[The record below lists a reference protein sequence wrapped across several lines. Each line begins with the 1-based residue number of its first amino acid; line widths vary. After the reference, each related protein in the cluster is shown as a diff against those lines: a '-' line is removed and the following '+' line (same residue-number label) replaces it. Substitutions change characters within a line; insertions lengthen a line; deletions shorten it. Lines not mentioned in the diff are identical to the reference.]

1 MNAYITFIK
10 KYTYKW
16 VNKYILYTLGAQPY
30 DFEPHWLISDIFVA
44 HFHF

>member
-1 MNAYITFIK
+1 MNAYITFTK
-10 KYTYKW
+10 KYTYKCM
-16 VNKYILYTLGAQPY
+16 NKYIPYTLGAQPS